1 MKKSSKQD
9 LEDLW
14 SGLGYHIELQVHIRE
29 VDTILHVIETY
40 VFELIIWMQLSSRH
54 IIQIYSVS

>member
-40 VFELIIWMQLSSRH
+40 VFELK
-54 IIQIYSVS
+54 